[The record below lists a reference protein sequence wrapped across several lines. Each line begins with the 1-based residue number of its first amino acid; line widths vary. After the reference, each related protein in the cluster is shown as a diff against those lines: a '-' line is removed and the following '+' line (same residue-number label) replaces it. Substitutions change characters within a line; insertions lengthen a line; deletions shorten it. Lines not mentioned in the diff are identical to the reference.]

1 MATDYTNGP
10 AFEEVSIAWQSPE
23 VIYWKSNNNNKYI
36 LSDNEQHRG
45 EYSQNGN
52 RNDQWNF
59 SRNNILIYSFSD
71 TFLKETN
78 SLPVSVQKRNYIFE
92 GV

>member
-1 MATDYTNGP
+1 MSNI
-10 AFEEVSIAWQSPE
+10 EENTAKMGTEMISGTSPE
-23 VIYWKSNNNNKYI
+23 IT
-36 LSDNEQHRG
+36 
-45 EYSQNGN
+45 YSFN
-52 RNDQWNF
+52 
-59 SRNNILIYSFSD
+59 SFSD